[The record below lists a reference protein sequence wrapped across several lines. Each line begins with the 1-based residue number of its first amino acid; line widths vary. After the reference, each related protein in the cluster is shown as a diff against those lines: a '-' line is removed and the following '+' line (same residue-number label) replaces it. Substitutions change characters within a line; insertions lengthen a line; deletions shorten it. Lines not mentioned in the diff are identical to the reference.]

1 MFKEE
6 NLKITFNRLG
16 EKFNLPREI
25 IIYLYNILL
34 NINNGII
41 NTTRWYNQTNIFRK
55 MMINKEFCPENRG
68 LEWAIKSN
76 KDQERE
82 DLLMD
87 IKVIGIEGY
96 LFMQRASGEVYGAG
110 RKNKI
115 KYLNTS
121 CKEEVIED
129 YTNFLIW
136 RGTIN
141 EHLWRIV
148 IDEFGDSRF
157 I

>member
-6 NLKITFNRLG
+6 KLKITFNQLG
-16 EKFNLPREI
+16 KKFNLPREI

-34 NINNGII
+34 NINNEII
-41 NTTRWYNQTNIFRK
+41 DTTRWYNQTNIFEK
-55 MMINKEFCPENRG
+55 MMVNKDFCPENRG
-68 LEWAIKSN
+68 LEWAIKLT

-82 DLLMD
+82 DLLMH
-87 IKVIGIEGY
+87 IKIIGIEDY
-96 LFMQRASGEVYGAG
+96 LFMERAPGEVYGAG
-110 RKNKI
+110 LKNKI
-115 KYLNTS
+115 KYLNMS
-121 CKEEVIED
+121 CKEEIIED

-136 RGTIN
+136 KGTIN